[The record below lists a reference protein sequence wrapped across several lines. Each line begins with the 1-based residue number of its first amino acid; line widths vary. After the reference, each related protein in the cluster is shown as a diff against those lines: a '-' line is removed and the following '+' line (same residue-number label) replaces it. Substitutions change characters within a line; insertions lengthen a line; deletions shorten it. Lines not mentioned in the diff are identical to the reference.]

1 LVIAKVETK
10 GVGPSA
16 ASIQWTNPEW
26 PQAPQAPMDQSR
38 VATGTASGE
47 APSAIVTW
55 TNDVEGYAPRVLM
68 DRRRGGF
75 FAEFGQSSATSL
87 SAQLAMAF
95 RGNVSDDDDEAQTP
109 PRRRKR
115 EPEGPASETKAP
127 PKATPKAKSKAKPTV
142 KPTVKPMVK
151 PLAKPTA
158 AAVHVPNVTL

>member
-1 LVIAKVETK
+1 M
-10 GVGPSA
+10 GPSA
-16 ASIQWTNPEW
+16 ASIQGTNPEW

-55 TNDVEGYAPRVLM
+55 TNDVEGYEPRVLM

-75 FAEFGQSSATSL
+75 FAEFGQNSATSL

-95 RGNVSDDDDEAQTP
+95 RGNVSDDESSVEQAVQTP
-109 PRRRKR
+109 PRRKSKR
-115 EPEGPASETKAP
+115 EPEGPASETKA
-127 PKATPKAKSKAKPTV
+127 TPKAKSMAKPTV
-142 KPTVKPMVK
+142 KPTVKPMMK

>member
-1 LVIAKVETK
+1 
-10 GVGPSA
+10 VGPSA
-16 ASIQWTNPEW
+16 ASIQGTNPEW

-55 TNDVEGYAPRVLM
+55 TNHVEEPRVLM

-75 FAEFGQSSATSL
+75 FADFLAPSESSL

-95 RGNVSDDDDEAQTP
+95 RGNVSDDDDEVQTP